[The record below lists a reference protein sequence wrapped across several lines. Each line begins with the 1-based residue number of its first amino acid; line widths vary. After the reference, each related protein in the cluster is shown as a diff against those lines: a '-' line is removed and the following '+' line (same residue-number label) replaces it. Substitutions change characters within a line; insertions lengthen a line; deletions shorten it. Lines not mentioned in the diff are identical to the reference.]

1 MNVRVEAGS
10 IIVNL
15 KSTLVEPT
23 LNVGI
28 CRHDIV
34 SPLTNWTCFTLTQPT
49 VNGHSLSAINPQD
62 FLIGGMTTLA
72 MA

>member
-10 IIVNL
+10 IIVNF

-23 LNVGI
+23 LKVGI
-28 CRHDIV
+28 CLPDIT
-34 SPLTNWTCFTLTQPT
+34 SLLTTWTCFTLTQPT
-49 VNGHSLSAINPQD
+49 VNGHSLSAIDPKD
-62 FLIGGMTTLA
+62 SLIGGMATLA